1 MCFTFTEAVNYMRF
15 EKVNIKPI
23 SLIDQLMEHRVKPYM
38 ITCLYDLG
46 TDPGELYNIAE
57 EHPDIVQEL
66 TMLANAHKASLKI
79 AKSIFDQK

>member
-1 MCFTFTEAVNYMRF
+1 
-15 EKVNIKPI
+15 
-23 SLIDQLMEHRVKPYM
+23 M
-38 ITCLYDLG
+38 INLFLYDLG

-79 AKSIFDQK
+79 AKSIFDQSKLYVYTIR